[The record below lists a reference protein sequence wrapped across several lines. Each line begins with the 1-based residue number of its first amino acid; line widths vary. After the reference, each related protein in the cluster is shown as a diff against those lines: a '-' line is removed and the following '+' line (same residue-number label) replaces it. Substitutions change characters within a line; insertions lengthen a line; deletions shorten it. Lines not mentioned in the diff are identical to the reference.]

1 MLAYKRGV
9 KILSARVI
17 NNHFSDYKVGCRIS
31 IDAKSKNKVLDK
43 EFWPERI
50 KCREWSQKKE
60 SNSYSNSKNDTHGR
74 ESRLC
79 YHQRDESKC
88 IICYDAYD
96 NEDRYSEYDNR
107 H

>member
-50 KCREWSQKKE
+50 KCREWSTRKKE
-60 SNSYSNSKNDTHGR
+60 SNSYDSSSTQEHV
-74 ESRLC
+74 STIC
-79 YHQRDESKC
+79 YHQREESKC
-88 IICYDAYD
+88 MICCDAYD
-96 NEDRYSEYDNR
+96 NDDRYSEYDNR